1 MSYKEVLMILLN
13 NHSISRRRNALQ
25 LCGTYSILWVA
36 SAGLLLAQAPAASQ
50 PGPPPVRSQ
59 FHEPAAMDFN
69 DHTGYTQIFD
79 GKSLSDWE
87 GDPAVWRVEN
97 GAIVG
102 ESSKDNVVANTYIWR
117 RNLEA
122 KDFDLRLEIKCEIA
136 GGSGIQYRSQTGLPW
151 NKPPRP
157 GGKPLNL
164 DWMMTGPQ
172 ADFWYP
178 VNPLHASYSGQFYSE
193 NTPLGIIAWRGEVV
207 TSAAGAAPSLIGT
220 IGDRTALGGYVKIN
234 DWNQYEIIA
243 RGGTFLHILNG
254 QLMAV
259 YIDDDPASSNNQ
271 SGKIGIELEGTPA
284 KVSVRNIWIK
294 KLN

>member
-1 MSYKEVLMILLN
+1 MIPSSKGRN
-13 NHSISRRRNALQ
+13 CRRQRVR
-25 LCGTYSILWVA
+25 S
-36 SAGLLLAQAPAASQ
+36 LLLCASCSTLLAAGIGTAFAQAPAAPQS
-50 PGPPPVRSQ
+50 GTPPVRSQ

-79 GKSLSDWE
+79 GKSLAEWE
-87 GDPAVWRVEN
+87 GDPSFWRVEN

-102 ESSKDNVVANTYIWR
+102 ESSKENVAYNAYIWR

-151 NKPPRP
+151 T
-157 GGKPLNL
+157 KPLHPGEKPRNL

-172 ADFWYP
+172 ADFWFP
-178 VNPLHASYSGQFYSE
+178 VNPQHASYSGQFYSE
-193 NTPLGIIAWRGEVV
+193 NTPLGIIAWRGQVV
-207 TSAAGAAPSLIGT
+207 NSTPGAGPQLIGA
-220 IGDRTALGGYVKIN
+220 IGDRSALGGYVKIN

-259 YIDDDPASSNNQ
+259 LIDDDPASSNNLP
-271 SGKIGIELEGTPA
+271 GKIGIELEGTPA

>member
-1 MSYKEVLMILLN
+1 MTMLK
-13 NHSISRRRNALQ
+13 NHTISSRRNTLR
-25 LCGTYSILWVA
+25 LCAVCSILCI
-36 SAGLLLAQAPAASQ
+36 AGAGFLLAQTPAAPQ
-50 PGPPPVRSQ
+50 PGPAPARSQ
-59 FHEPAAMDFN
+59 FHEPAAMNFD

-79 GKSLSDWE
+79 GKSLDGWE
-87 GDPAVWRVEN
+87 GDPTIWRVEN

-102 ESSKDNVVANTYIWR
+102 ESNKDNFVANTYISR
-117 RNLEA
+117 RDLEA
-122 KDFDLRLEIKCEIA
+122 KDFDLKLEIKCEIA

-164 DWMMTGPQ
+164 NWMMTGPQ

-193 NTPLGIIAWRGEVV
+193 NTPLGIVAWRGEVV
-207 TSAAGAAPSLIGT
+207 NSSAGSPPTLIGT
-220 IGDRTALGGYVKIN
+220 IGDRTALGGYVKVN

-259 YIDDDPASSNNQ
+259 YIDDDPASSNNK
-271 SGKIGIELEGTPA
+271 SGKIGIELESTPA

-294 KLN
+294 KIN

>member
-1 MSYKEVLMILLN
+1 MIRL
-13 NHSISRRRNALQ
+13 ISSHRNSLRRRAICSL
-25 LCGTYSILWVA
+25 LFLA
-36 SAGLLLAQAPAASQ
+36 SASFISAQTPAAPQ
-50 PGPPPVRSQ
+50 PGPAPARSQ
-59 FHEPAAMDFN
+59 FHEPAALNFD
-69 DHTGYTQIFD
+69 DHTGFTQIFD
-79 GKSLSDWE
+79 GKSLDGWD
-87 GDPAVWRVEN
+87 GDPAIWRVEN

-102 ESSKDNVVANTYIWR
+102 ESNKDNFVANTYISR
-117 RNLEA
+117 RDLIA
-122 KDFDLRLEIKCEIA
+122 KDFDLKLEIKCEIA

-193 NTPLGIIAWRGEVV
+193 NTPLGIVAWRGEVV
-207 TSAAGAAPSLIGT
+207 LSSAGSPPMLIGS
-220 IGDRTALGGYVKIN
+220 IGDRTALGGYVKVN

-259 YIDDDPASSNNQ
+259 YIDDDPASSNNKA
-271 SGKIGIELEGTPA
+271 GKIGIELESTPA

-294 KLN
+294 KIN